1 MFPMWKVDVWVYFWQ
16 SPGKATMLGKETWSV
31 SRIPGSQASGLDGIQ
46 NQCAVC
52 VCVCVCV
59 YINLALVPLKHG
71 IPLWADPCEGFFPAL
86 SGCSWF

>member
-59 YINLALVPLKHG
+59 
-71 IPLWADPCEGFFPAL
+71 FT
-86 SGCSWF
+86 